1 MKIKCH
7 KYNYALDKSSQNQTF
22 FNSTLQLSKDE
33 KNLIITNKILINDQV
48 KDEEEIS
55 KPNMKKSPSVKMG

>member
-7 KYNYALDKSSQNQTF
+7 KYNYSLDKSSQNQTF

-33 KNLIITNKILINDQV
+33 KNLVITNKILINDQV